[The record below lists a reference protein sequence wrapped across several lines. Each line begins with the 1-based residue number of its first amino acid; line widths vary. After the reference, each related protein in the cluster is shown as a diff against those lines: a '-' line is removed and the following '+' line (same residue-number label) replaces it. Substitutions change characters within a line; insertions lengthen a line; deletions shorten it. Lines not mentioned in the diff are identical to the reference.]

1 MSTTSFLGLGSVFDT
16 KLPVFG
22 WLYDSINRFVKE
34 NDKNFNQNYTDA
46 IRKELERQLYLIV
59 SDHIHERLYQ
69 GVHREIE
76 ERVRLA
82 LMMRYNEEEI
92 RKAVNYM
99 SKSGEF
105 GTAMH
110 YVTCEGYAMILRVL
124 LERRG
129 NPNLLA
135 MKEETPLQRAIVLYN
150 EVEQDF
156 MKEAYLR
163 VISVLL
169 CFQADRQRLKPGTPK
184 PQPTPIEDEFTKQR
198 KSNERGHMSTIAK
211 GMRKGLVNRD
221 LKRINKVLNDCNLG
235 MLNLISPYVP
245 EFEDLTFEIGAL
257 FQAVKWNQRAADYFN
272 RGEWSYRH
280 NIDGS
285 LVKIDEKNN
294 ALKDPTH
301 PSMRIIDFL
310 NSLELRYLYIS
321 IKLIH
326 SLYCFPSFSYYK
338 WALELRDN
346 LEFLTFLK
354 DCFDIIFSHLH
365 RTPEDNPKNG
375 ANLLHYFIMIPYY
388 PLCQSVLAHSPE
400 LIHRQD
406 SMGNTPLHCAFFAA
420 MEEERIYL
428 PILDKV

>member
-1 MSTTSFLGLGSVFDT
+1 MSTNSFLGLGSVFDT
-16 KLPVFG
+16 KHPIFG

-34 NDKNFNQNYTDA
+34 NDKNFNKNYTDA

-129 NPNLLA
+129 NPNLQA

-211 GMRKGLVNRD
+211 GMRKGLVKRD
-221 LKRINKVLNDCNLG
+221 LKKINKVLNDCNLG
-235 MLNLISPYVP
+235 LLNLISSYVP
-245 EFEDLTFEIGAL
+245 EFEDLSFEIGAL
-257 FQAVKWNQRAADYFN
+257 FQAVKWNQRAADDFN

-285 LVKIDEKNN
+285 LVKFDEKNN

-310 NSLELRYLYIS
+310 NNLELRYLYIS
-321 IKLIH
+321 IKLFH
-326 SLYCFPSFSYYK
+326 SL
-338 WALELRDN
+338 
-346 LEFLTFLK
+346 
-354 DCFDIIFSHLH
+354 
-365 RTPEDNPKNG
+365 
-375 ANLLHYFIMIPYY
+375 
-388 PLCQSVLAHSPE
+388 
-400 LIHRQD
+400 
-406 SMGNTPLHCAFFAA
+406 
-420 MEEERIYL
+420 
-428 PILDKV
+428 